1 MLDKKILHG
10 QKVGINTFI
19 STKVPERVKLACWKP
34 RQAPKNVSPGCSH
47 KDALSGDIAV
57 VGPGVGRLGPRPWL
71 AMAHLPVT
79 GLGFLPGSNTTGP
92 REELVPLVT

>member
-10 QKVGINTFI
+10 QKVGVNTFI

-34 RQAPKNVSPGCSH
+34 RQAPKNMSPGCSH
-47 KDALSGDIAV
+47 KDALSGDITV
-57 VGPGVGRLGPRPWL
+57 VGPGVGRLGLRPWL

-79 GLGFLPGSNTTGP
+79 SLGFLPGATQ
-92 REELVPLVT
+92 RVPGRSWFP